1 MSSFASQSI
10 FKLTLVLALSSL
22 SFVTNAA
29 LFGDDE
35 ARRAIL
41 DLRQRLEATQK
52 KLDATQQKLDATQQ
66 RLETTQ
72 QSVKSQSDDNAIL
85 RRSLLEL
92 QNQIDSLKSDQAVMR
107 GSFEQFL
114 KDLSEVQVKQ
124 KDVLQTVD
132 SRLSKFEPIKVTL
145 DGLEFQADPAE
156 KNQFD
161 GALTVFRTGDFAAAQ
176 NSLSAFL
183 LKYPSS
189 GFAPSALFWLGNAQ
203 YATKDYKESIANFR
217 KLLSIAP
224 QHARAPEAMLAISNN
239 WVELKDLKAAKK
251 AMEDLVKLHPASEAS
266 QTAKQRLTRFK

>member
-1 MSSFASQSI
+1 MRPIASLPA
-10 FKLTLVLALSSL
+10 FKLTLAIALASL
-22 SFVTNAA
+22 SFVASAA

-41 DLRQRLEATQK
+41 DLRQRLEATQ
-52 KLDATQQKLDATQQ
+52 QKLDATQQ

-72 QSVKSQSDDNAIL
+72 QSVKSQSEENANL
-85 RRSLLEL
+85 RRALLDL
-92 QNQIDSLKSDQAVMR
+92 QNQIEGLKKEQAGMR

-114 KDLSEVQVKQ
+114 KELSEVQLKQ

-132 SRLSKFEPIKVTL
+132 IRLSKFEPIKVVL

-156 KNQFD
+156 KKQFD
-161 GALTVFRTGDFAAAQ
+161 AALVVFRTGDFAAAQ
-176 NSLSAFL
+176 NSLLAFL
-183 LKYPSS
+183 LKYPASGYASS
-189 GFAPSALFWLGNAQ
+189 SLFWLGNAQ

-217 KLLSIAP
+217 KLLSLSP
-224 QHARAPEAMLAISNN
+224 EHPRAPEAMLAISNC

-251 AMEDLVKLHPASEAS
+251 AMEDLVKLHPNSEAA